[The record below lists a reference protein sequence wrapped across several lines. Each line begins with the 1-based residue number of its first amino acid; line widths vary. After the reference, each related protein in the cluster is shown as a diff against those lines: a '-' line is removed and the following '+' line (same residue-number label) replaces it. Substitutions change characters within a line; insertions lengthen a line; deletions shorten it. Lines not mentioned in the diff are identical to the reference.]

1 MKLQKFFLPFA
12 ICLVLAQSCKDK
24 EQAPVIGST
33 TQAYSVT
40 DLNKAIVQHNCV
52 AFATG
57 FRNVLNDT
65 NLSYEANLFY
75 KRFTYA
81 ALFFDDNSGYVC
93 IENLNGLTISDP
105 MKTNR
110 EGQSQLNE
118 KDADSLKITPK
129 LLDIVNYSGG
139 GFYKYSSINPT
150 TNDKENYF
158 TYVSPILGL
167 SAYTKSGF
175 YENKASNLYS
185 QNEINELVV
194 KNGVTSMAKAFGK
207 LKSDFVLD
215 SAKYIKTLRSF
226 LQNIRFF
233 DNQSGY
239 YYILDMN
246 GINIVQP
253 PDPSVQGTNRY
264 DLKDS
269 RGTYLVRGLIDVAK
283 NGGGFY
289 SYYYIN
295 YQTNKEQMK
304 KAYISPIPGTN
315 FFLGAGVYLN

>member
-1 MKLQKFFLPFA
+1 MKLQKVIIPFA

-24 EQAPVIGST
+24 VQAPVVGTT
-33 TQAYSVT
+33 TQAYSAT
-40 DLNKAIVQHNCV
+40 DLNKAIVHHNCV
-52 AFATG
+52 SFATG
-57 FRNVLNDT
+57 FRNVINDT
-65 NLSYEANLFY
+65 SLSYDAKLFY
-75 KRFTYA
+75 KSFTYA
-81 ALFFDDNSGYVC
+81 AKFFDDNSGYVS
-93 IENLNGLTISDP
+93 IENVNGLTISDP
-105 MKTNR
+105 MKISR

-139 GFYKYSSINPT
+139 GFYKYSSINPA
-150 TNDKENYF
+150 TNAKENYF
-158 TYVSPILGL
+158 AYVNSIVGL
-167 SAYTKSGF
+167 NAYTRSGF
-175 YENKASNLYS
+175 YENNAANLYS
-185 QNEINELVV
+185 QNDINELVV

-207 LKSDFVLD
+207 LKSDFALD

-253 PDPSVQGTNRY
+253 PDPYVQGMNRY

-283 NGGGFY
+283 TGGGFY

>member
-1 MKLQKFFLPFA
+1 MKLQKVIIPFA

-24 EQAPVIGST
+24 VQAPVVGTT
-33 TQAYSVT
+33 TQAYSAT
-40 DLNKAIVQHNCV
+40 DLNKAIVHHNCV
-52 AFATG
+52 SFATG
-57 FRNVLNDT
+57 FRNVINDT
-65 NLSYEANLFY
+65 SLSYDAKLFY
-75 KRFTYA
+75 KSFTYA
-81 ALFFDDNSGYVC
+81 AKFFDDNSGYVS
-93 IENLNGLTISDP
+93 IENVNGLTISDP
-105 MKTNR
+105 MKISR

-139 GFYKYSSINPT
+139 GFYKYSSINPA
-150 TNDKENYF
+150 TNAKENYF
-158 TYVSPILGL
+158 AYVNSIVGL
-167 SAYTKSGF
+167 NAYTRSGF
-175 YENKASNLYS
+175 YENNAANLYS
-185 QNEINELVV
+185 QNDINELVV

-207 LKSDFVLD
+207 LKSDFALY

-253 PDPSVQGTNRY
+253 PDPYVQGMNRY

-283 NGGGFY
+283 TGGGFY

>member
-1 MKLQKFFLPFA
+1 MKLQKVIIPFA

-24 EQAPVIGST
+24 VQAPVVGTT
-33 TQAYSVT
+33 TQAYSAT
-40 DLNKAIVQHNCV
+40 DLNKAIVHHNCV
-52 AFATG
+52 SFATG
-57 FRNVLNDT
+57 FRNVINDT
-65 NLSYEANLFY
+65 GLSYDAKLFY
-75 KRFTYA
+75 KSFTYA
-81 ALFFDDNSGYVC
+81 VKFFDDNSVYVS
-93 IENLNGLTISDP
+93 IENVNGLTISDP
-105 MKTNR
+105 MKISR

-139 GFYKYSSINPT
+139 GFYKYSSINPA
-150 TNDKENYF
+150 TNAKENYF
-158 TYVSPILGL
+158 AYVNSIVGL
-167 SAYTKSGF
+167 NAYTRSGF
-175 YENKASNLYS
+175 YENNAANLYS
-185 QNEINELVV
+185 QNDINELVV

-207 LKSDFVLD
+207 LKSDFALD

-253 PDPSVQGTNRY
+253 PDPSVQGMNRY

-283 NGGGFY
+283 TGGGFY

>member
-1 MKLQKFFLPFA
+1 MKLQKVTALFA
-12 ICLVLAQSCKDK
+12 ICLILFQGCKDK
-24 EQAPVIGST
+24 EQTPAIGPT
-33 TQAYSVT
+33 TPAYSVT

-52 AFATG
+52 SFATG

-65 NLSYEANLFY
+65 NLSYDAKLFY
-75 KRFTYA
+75 KSFTYA
-81 ALFFDDNSGYVC
+81 AKFFDDNSGYVS
-93 IENLNGLTISDP
+93 IENLNGVTISDP
-105 MKTNR
+105 MNTSR
-110 EGQSQLNE
+110 EGLSQLNE
-118 KDADSLKITPK
+118 MDADSLKTTPK

-139 GFYKYSSINPT
+139 GFFTYRLINPAS
-150 TNDKENYF
+150 NVKENYF
-158 TYVSPILGL
+158 TYVNTISGL
-167 SAYTKSGF
+167 SAYTRSGF
-175 YENKASNLYS
+175 YENKTAKLYS
-185 QNEINELVV
+185 QNDINELVV
-194 KNGVTSMAKAFGK
+194 KNGVSSMAKAFGK
-207 LKSDFVLD
+207 IKSDFGLD

-283 NGGGFY
+283 NGGGY
-289 SYYYIN
+289 YTYYYIN
-295 YQTNKEQMK
+295 YQTKKEEMK
-304 KAYISPIPGTN
+304 KAFIAPIPGTN